1 MSFEQMVQTLL
12 TQKEEEKK
20 EVIYETTSSMAANGD
35 CKNWAY

>member
-12 TQKEEEKK
+12 TQKE
-20 EVIYETTSSMAANGD
+20 VIYETTSSIAANGD